1 MHVFMRAQLHP
12 LRISTHTKQTN
23 NTHAHKQYTRTHANK
38 YTHTHTHTH
47 TLTHTLTHSHTHTLT
62 HSHTHTLSHTI
73 LFPYCMRHGRLIKKM
88 IKKNFIRRHALG
100 KVSAAHEIAAAHQ
113 LTPVPERQR

>member
-1 MHVFMRAQLHP
+1 
-12 LRISTHTKQTN
+12 
-23 NTHAHKQYTRTHANK
+23 
-38 YTHTHTHTH
+38 
-47 TLTHTLTHSHTHTLT
+47 
-62 HSHTHTLSHTI
+62 
-73 LFPYCMRHGRLIKKM
+73 MRHGRLIKKM